1 MPNIKHYG
9 DIDIPNVDRAVI
21 NQIRPNLETGPWIA
35 GGAALR
41 WHRGQI
47 MNSFS
52 DVDVFFR
59 NRQQFYALDQVFQ
72 NQLFR
77 DRGQEFDSV
86 SNFFNRLVSEP
97 TPTCQQLFRS
107 DNAITYGWN
116 GYRIQLINHNFYS
129 DVEELL
135 SKFDIIACKIATDG
149 VQWVTIDPRTVDH
162 IENNVLDMCEPLQ
175 PGAVKRFF
183 KYWIYGFQP
192 VPELIT
198 RLQNHRG
205 LETDF
210 ANSNDYDHI

>member
-1 MPNIKHYG
+1 MPNIKQYG
-9 DIDIPNVDRAVI
+9 DINIPGVDRAVI

-41 WHRGQI
+41 WYRGQI

-59 NRQQFYALDQVFQ
+59 DRQQFHDLDQVFQ

-77 DRGQEFDSV
+77 EDRRDRLDTD
-86 SNFFNRLVSEP
+86 FFNLIKNESP
-97 TPTCQQLFRS
+97 SSCQQLFRS

-129 DVEELL
+129 DVEALL
-135 SKFDIIACKIATDG
+135 NKFDIFACKIATDG
-149 VQWVTIDPRTVDH
+149 VRWVTVDPRTVEH
-162 IENNVLDMCEPLQ
+162 IEHCILDMCEPLQ
-175 PGAVKRFF
+175 PSAIKRFF

-192 VPELIT
+192 VPELID